1 MREHLELVG
10 LDLAVGDLHPQHLVV
25 AALALAV
32 DALVEPEDP
41 ERVVVDLAGEVAV
54 DAVIEP
60 DQLGLDLGIEGLG
73 AELLHVDRH
82 R

>member
-1 MREHLELVG
+1 M
-10 LDLAVGDLHPQHLVV
+10 

-32 DALVEPEDP
+32 DALVEAEDP
-41 ERVVVDLAGEVAV
+41 ERVVVDLAGEVPV
-54 DAVIEP
+54 DAVLEV
-60 DQLGLDLGIEGLG
+60 DQLGLDLGIQGLG